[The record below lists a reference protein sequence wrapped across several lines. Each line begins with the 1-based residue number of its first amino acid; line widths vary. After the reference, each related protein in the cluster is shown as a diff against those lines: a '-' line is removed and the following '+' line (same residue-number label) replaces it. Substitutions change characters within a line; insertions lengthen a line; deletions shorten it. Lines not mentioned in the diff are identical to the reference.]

1 MKYIVND
8 RDPKK
13 LFNYFEDICKIP
25 HGSGNESAI
34 AEHLLRFAEING
46 LSAYR
51 DANNNVL
58 IIRPA
63 TEGYED
69 HPALM
74 VQGHTDMVCEADDGV
89 NIDFTSDPLALR
101 YDGKYLTATGTTL
114 GADDGVAVA
123 IMMALLTD
131 PDLKAPRL
139 ECLFTTEEETGLTGA
154 STFDYS
160 KITARRMLNLDTG
173 GEVVI
178 VSCAGGMRTQFTSDY
193 QPTYY
198 TGNVLKCEI
207 TGLAG
212 GHSGVDIH
220 LGRANSNLLMLELL
234 REIRK
239 YTHAYI
245 VELSGG
251 SKDNA
256 IPSRT
261 KAVIMADDASIA
273 QKIALEWTENVR
285 AMLTADDAEFSLK
298 AEIASVAE
306 FAGADA
312 SFTERL
318 LSLTDAIPK
327 GVIEYNDEIGM
338 VTASL
343 NYAIIDVT
351 PTHFDLRVSSRSSV
365 SEKLDKMTEIL
376 AAAAE
381 KHGFDA
387 FTDSRYEGWAYDE
400 NSPVRDEYVR
410 AYRDMTGKNI
420 PVMGIHAGLECGII
434 KLAVPDMDII
444 ATGAITI
451 GEHTTKEA
459 LDLDSFALVYATVK
473 LLAER
478 L

>member
-1 MKYIVND
+1 MYIVND
-8 RDPKK
+8 REPKA
-13 LFNYFEDICKIP
+13 LFNYFEGICRIP
-25 HGSGNESAI
+25 HGSGNEEKI
-34 AEHLLRFAEING
+34 AEHLMKFATENG
-46 LSAYR
+46 LESLK

-74 VQGHTDMVCEADDGV
+74 IQGHTDMVCEADDGV
-89 NIDFTSDPLALR
+89 AIDFTKDPLLLR

-123 IMMALLTD
+123 MMMALLTD
-131 PDLKAPRL
+131 PTLKAPRI

-154 STFDYS
+154 ASFDYS

-178 VSCAGGMRTQFTSDY
+178 VSCAGGMRTQFSSDHKS
-193 QPTYY
+193 TAVS
-198 TGNVLKCEI
+198 GNILKCEI

-220 LGRANSNLLMLELL
+220 LGRANSNLLMLDLLKELSVHTP
-234 REIRK
+234 
-239 YTHAYI
+239 TH
-245 VELSGG
+245 VLSMSGG

-256 IPSRT
+256 IPSKT
-261 KAVIMADDASIA
+261 KAVFYAENASEA
-273 QKIALEWTENVR
+273 QKIAAEWENKIKSG
-285 AMLTADDAEFSLK
+285 LIHDDAEFSLK
-298 AEIASVAE
+298 TELEAVADYFGAER
-306 FAGADA
+306 
-312 SFTERL
+312 SFSERL
-318 LSLTDAIPK
+318 IGLTDDIPK
-327 GVIEYNDEIGM
+327 GIIKYNSEIGM
-338 VTASL
+338 VTTSL
-343 NYAIIDVT
+343 NYAIVDISSNHCDI
-351 PTHFDLRVSSRSSV
+351 RVSSRSSV
-365 SEKLDKMTEIL
+365 SEQLDEMTEIL
-376 AAAAE
+376 ATTAE

-410 AYRDMTGKNI
+410 AYRDVTGKDI

-444 ATGAITI
+444 ATGAVTI

-459 LDLDSFALVYATVK
+459 LDLDSLALVYKTVK
-473 LLAER
+473 LLCER